1 MLPQIALDLRS
12 ETPIY
17 RQLAEKIRELIQRG
31 ALEQGE
37 RLPATRELAGML
49 GLNRTTVS
57 AAYELLEAE
66 GLLKGHVGRGSFVS
80 GVNEAK
86 GHGIDW
92 SQFSAE
98 TESWSV
104 GSARISFA
112 ASRPASELFPLD
124 EFRETCREVLEG
136 GTLAEILQLG
146 SPLGYGPLRAF
157 LRRSGQESD
166 EVLITSGCQQAIDL
180 VQRAVV
186 RPGDTVVLEDPVYP
200 GLKNVF
206 APAGA
211 RLIGVPVGP
220 TGIDLEVLERT
231 IQRERPRLL
240 VITPNFQNPTGATL
254 PLTARQ
260 TILRITREH
269 GTILL
274 ENDIYGDLRYDGIL
288 LPTMKQLDP
297 SGDVVHLGSFS
308 KVAFPGLRIG
318 WVIAPKALIS
328 RLAAAK
334 QWCDLH
340 SDNLS
345 QAVLFRFVESGRLAK
360 HRRRVIVEGQ
370 RRLETVLESCEQYLP
385 PGSRF
390 TRPQGGMNLWVR
402 LPDLLDAS
410 ELLPSALR
418 AGVNYLPGRY
428 FGVSRSEPNSLRL
441 SFAGLPPEQIRE
453 GVAILGELFLNE
465 LERAQAERLE
475 PAAAL
480 V

>member
-1 MLPQIALDLRS
+1 
-12 ETPIY
+12 
-17 RQLAEKIRELIQRG
+17 
-31 ALEQGE
+31 
-37 RLPATRELAGML
+37 ML

-80 GVNEAK
+80 GANESRSS
-86 GHGIDW
+86 GIDW
-92 SQFSAE
+92 SQFSTE

-104 GSARISFA
+104 GAARISFA

-136 GTLAEILQLG
+136 DALAEILQLG
-146 SPLGYGPLRAF
+146 SPLGYGPLRAL
-157 LRRSGQESD
+157 LRRDGHESN

-240 VITPNFQNPTGATL
+240 VVTPNFQNPMGATL

-260 TILRITREH
+260 TILRITREQ

-274 ENDIYGDLRYDGIL
+274 ENDIYGDLRYDGVS
-288 LPTMKQLDP
+288 LPSMKQLDP

-308 KVAFPGLRIG
+308 KVAFPGLRVG
-318 WVIAPKALIS
+318 WVIGPKSLIS

-345 QAVLFRFVESGRLAK
+345 QAVLFRFVDSGRLAE
-360 HRRRVIVEGQ
+360 HRRRVIAEGR
-370 RRLETVLESCEQYLP
+370 RRLETVLQACEQHLP
-385 PGSRF
+385 AGSRF

-428 FGVSRSEPNSLRL
+428 FAVSRTEPNSLRL
-441 SFAGLPPEQIRE
+441 SFAGLPPEQIRK
-453 GVAILGELFLNE
+453 GVAILGELFRNE